1 MDRWDAVVD
10 VSNVCWDPQLAPVG
24 RRSPVW
30 GRLELVTTAWR
41 QAHGSDARIALV
53 ADNSLA
59 YVLDDARELKR
70 LRAAGGITTRPV
82 ADEEIL
88 NLARDH
94 KRHILTRDHYVDHR
108 RDHPWIADAAGRFH
122 RWQFDGE
129 TVTIVPLGIKQLT
142 LQDVSAAIEG
152 KQLKRHRLDPYNRR
166 HRAVLQ
172 TRWQCQ
178 NTLCPESAHW
188 QGQLL
193 VWPLVTDYGQARC
206 PTCDE
211 ALTELGPRERLHEI
225 VVEERSGAEIMRFPL
240 EAGSPVIVGRGLT
253 IKGVNLSAYGVTA
266 SAREAVEAVSRR
278 HLTLQVEEPAPGRRR
293 MVVTDLDSR
302 NGTVVERPP
311 GAGQPTVARPGQGL
325 HVMAKDLIVLGDA
338 VTLRLS
344 GKQYMAIG
352 RPPAVASPTGDDSLE
367 TTAYRGPDL
376 RAKPAT

>member
-41 QAHGSDARIALV
+41 QAHGGDARIELV

-70 LRAAGGITTRPV
+70 LRAAGEIATRPV

-88 NLARDH
+88 SLARDH
-94 KRHILTRDHYVDHR
+94 ERHVLTRDHYVDHR

-122 RWQFDGE
+122 RWQSDGE
-129 TVTIVPLGIKQLT
+129 TVTIVPLGIKKLT

-172 TRWQCQ
+172 ARWQCQ

-253 IKGVNLSAYGVTA
+253 IKGVNLNAYGLAT

-293 MVVTDLDSR
+293 MLHHRAVPAVQVGHDH
-302 NGTVVERPP
+302 PP
-311 GAGQPTVARPGQGL
+311 GAGQPTIARPGQGL

-344 GKQYMAIG
+344 GKQYMATG
-352 RPPAVASPTGDDSLE
+352 RPPAVPSPAGDDSLE

-376 RAKPAT
+376 RARPAT